1 MARCSILLALLAA
14 PCAAWLAPPAP
25 RRASVRVRSAVSAE
39 AVAFARKSAEDA
51 SAQFGK
57 TSAAA
62 AALWD
67 VYEELSATA
76 APDEATKPGS
86 ELSAAKLAEIAR
98 AVASSR
104 KNVGAVRSGL
114 EAMKD
119 VKLSDFA
126 GSAKAGGAKVDDL
139 QYKAAKADAEAAS
152 AKHGKDSAEARA
164 AWDIVSE
171 IEANAGPSEASYA
184 GLDEECLLETM
195 QLCETFDAAL
205 DSLQKSIN
213 QQS

>member
-1 MARCSILLALLAA
+1 MHDLRAQAA
-14 PCAAWLAPPAP
+14 AH
-25 RRASVRVRSAVSAE
+25 R
-39 AVAFARKSAEDA
+39 DA
-51 SAQFGK
+51 
-57 TSAAA
+57 TSA
-62 AALWD
+62 
-67 VYEELSATA
+67 
-76 APDEATKPGS
+76 
-86 ELSAAKLAEIAR
+86 
-98 AVASSR
+98 
-104 KNVGAVRSGL
+104 L
-114 EAMKD
+114 EAS
-119 VKLSDFA
+119 LA
-126 GSAKAGGAKVDDL
+126 
-139 QYKAAKADAEAAS
+139 QAKADAEAAS

>member
-1 MARCSILLALLAA
+1 MARFILLALLAA
-14 PCAAWLAPPAP
+14 PCAAWLAPLAP
-25 RRASVRVRSAVSAE
+25 RRASVRVRSAVTAE
-39 AVAFARKSAEDA
+39 AVEFARKSAEDA
-51 SAQFGK
+51 SEQFGK
-57 TSAAA
+57 KAAAA

-76 APDEATKPGS
+76 APDEALKPGI
-86 ELSAAKLAEIAR
+86 EVSAAKIAEITR
-98 AVASSR
+98 AAASSR
-104 KNVGAVRSGL
+104 RSIGQVRSGL

-126 GSAKAGGAKVDDL
+126 GSAKAGVS
-139 QYKAAKADAEAAS
+139 E
-152 AKHGKDSAEARA
+152 HGKDSAEARA

-171 IEANAGPSEASYA
+171 IEANAGPSEATYA

-213 QQS
+213 QQK